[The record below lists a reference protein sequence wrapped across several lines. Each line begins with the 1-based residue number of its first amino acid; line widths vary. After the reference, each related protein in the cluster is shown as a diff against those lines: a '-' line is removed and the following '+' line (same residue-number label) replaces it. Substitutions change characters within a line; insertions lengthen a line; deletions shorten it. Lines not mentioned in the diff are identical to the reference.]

1 MTPLL
6 LAALLA
12 CKSPEDTGAVADTK
26 PVEPPWPEWAWQH
39 WVWEDE
45 STAESALTLVDDYLD
60 HDIPVGAIII
70 DSPWATGYSTF
81 AWDTGLFPDAQGM
94 IDELHARDVRVMLW
108 TVPLI
113 NVDVPDLYAEA
124 AEKGY
129 FLTDADGAPVVLEWW
144 KGDGSLIDYFNPEAV
159 DWWHDLLQP
168 ILDQG
173 IDGWKC
179 DGGEY
184 GMLLEQT
191 YSAAAGRKIE
201 RLEYSRAYYQDF
213 FDHTRAVL
221 GEDRLITARPIDNYG
236 ADFGGDVVSFAPI
249 EASFA
254 AWVGDQDPDFE
265 GLKAAL
271 RNLYWSSDYGYLA
284 AGSDIGGYRTDGS
297 DLGREKETFVRWTQ
311 AATFTPVM
319 ENGGGGEHRPWMF
332 DTETADIYR
341 AQVELH
347 HALLPILRDQ
357 GAVAWQE
364 GRPLMTFLSD
374 DSYAWMLGDDLFITP
389 ILEPGGAV
397 RVAFPSEGQWRH
409 LYAPDATYDGGDT
422 IDMTLPLDAYPA
434 FVRVGSDMEQALIG
448 R

>member
-159 DWWHDLLQP
+159 DWWHDLL
-168 ILDQG
+168 
-173 IDGWKC
+173 
-179 DGGEY
+179 
-184 GMLLEQT
+184 
-191 YSAAAGRKIE
+191 
-201 RLEYSRAYYQDF
+201 
-213 FDHTRAVL
+213 
-221 GEDRLITARPIDNYG
+221 
-236 ADFGGDVVSFAPI
+236 
-249 EASFA
+249 
-254 AWVGDQDPDFE
+254 
-265 GLKAAL
+265 
-271 RNLYWSSDYGYLA
+271 
-284 AGSDIGGYRTDGS
+284 
-297 DLGREKETFVRWTQ
+297 
-311 AATFTPVM
+311 
-319 ENGGGGEHRPWMF
+319 
-332 DTETADIYR
+332 
-341 AQVELH
+341 
-347 HALLPILRDQ
+347 
-357 GAVAWQE
+357 
-364 GRPLMTFLSD
+364 
-374 DSYAWMLGDDLFITP
+374 
-389 ILEPGGAV
+389 
-397 RVAFPSEGQWRH
+397 
-409 LYAPDATYDGGDT
+409 
-422 IDMTLPLDAYPA
+422 
-434 FVRVGSDMEQALIG
+434 
-448 R
+448 